1 MEYVSCGTLRTFL
14 QTQRAHLISDPELP
28 SLLTIASYHIALAVQ
43 HLHSKMVTH
52 TDGTI
57 SKSNNED
64 NKSIF
69 FFSFRQ
75 IVHCDLALRNIMV
88 NKFPWEVKLG
98 EFGLARDMTS
108 MASRRSYRWKNP
120 RVRHH
125 AHIHT
130 HMLSLPH
137 CYKRSWPWKKCKQTF
152 FTSVFWSSIAAKFWM
167 LLADILAMVSMQQ
180 W

>member
-1 MEYVSCGTLRTFL
+1 MINNQPCSPSHSAEPYILIMEYVSCGTLRTFL
-14 QTQRAHLISDPELP
+14 QTQRAHLISDPELQ

-43 HLHSKMVTH
+43 HLHSKMVTLR
-52 TDGTI
+52 GGII
-57 SKSNNED
+57 STKSNKD

-69 FFSFRQ
+69 FSSFLQ

-130 HMLSLPH
+130 HMLSPAPLQMVLVMEDIFH
-137 CYKRSWPWKKCKQTF
+137 F
-152 FTSVFWSSIAAKFWM
+152 SV
-167 LLADILAMVSMQQ
+167 LN
-180 W
+180 